1 MDKDFFKKN
10 DYVIRRSFID
20 PNMCTLL
27 YRYVCLAKARLEYID
42 LTTQGNFDEQA
53 WGTFNDT
60 QAPGDYSKYGD
71 LIFDTLLEL
80 GVPTMKEMTG
90 IDVIPTYSYHRLY
103 TEKTILRRHK
113 DRPSCELSTTLFLG
127 HDISNL
133 KEENYSWPMG
143 IKKKDGEEV
152 EIHLNPGDMII
163 YRGCEVEHWR
173 KQFKG
178 LKHAQ
183 VFLHYNEKDGKYHM
197 PFDTRPML
205 GLPGAC
211 RQERKNEPTRKSID
225 YGWEPDNDYKTFD
238 IID

>member
-42 LTTQGNFDEQA
+42 LTTQGNFDEQP

-113 DRPSCELSTTLFLG
+113 DRPSCELSTTLFLA
-127 HDISNL
+127 HDIS
-133 KEENYSWPMG
+133 
-143 IKKKDGEEV
+143 
-152 EIHLNPGDMII
+152 
-163 YRGCEVEHWR
+163 
-173 KQFKG
+173 
-178 LKHAQ
+178 
-183 VFLHYNEKDGKYHM
+183 
-197 PFDTRPML
+197 T
-205 GLPGAC
+205 
-211 RQERKNEPTRKSID
+211 
-225 YGWEPDNDYKTFD
+225 
-238 IID
+238 